1 MENPIAT
8 DIDNDHEMHR
18 TLFPLIT
25 AIPAVPPAAAAGHAE
40 AVDGV
45 LPMVIGALML
55 CAWLLQRFSGTV
67 VLRLFRARPCNAA
80 DHPDLHRLI
89 RRLAKRAGLHT
100 PRLFVVDSEVANAFA
115 TGRDGRDGAVAVT
128 LGLLQLLDGQELA
141 GVLSHELAHLKQR
154 KEAGSYSTA
163 AVTGGAALLAGLVR
177 SVLVFSAGRQ
187 GAVFA
192 LARSPLAV
200 VAASLG
206 QQATCSS
213 REFAADV
220 MGARICGNPCWLA
233 DALIKI
239 RAVENPAG
247 AAPSLLSSHPAVAE
261 RIHRLEALAYGAYV

>member
-1 MENPIAT
+1 MY
-8 DIDNDHEMHR
+8 R

-25 AIPAVPPAAAAGHAE
+25 VIPAVSPAATAGHAE

-45 LPMVIGALML
+45 LPIVVGALLL

-67 VLRLFRARPCNAA
+67 ILRLFRAHPFNGA

-89 RRLAKRAGLHT
+89 QQLAKRAGLHT
-100 PRLFVVDSEVANAFA
+100 PRLFVVESEVPNAFA
-115 TGRDGRDGAVAVT
+115 TGRDGRDSAVAVT
-128 LGLLQLLDGQELA
+128 LGLLKLLDEQELA
-141 GVLSHELAHLKQR
+141 GVLAHELAHLKQR
-154 KEAGSYSTA
+154 KEVGTFSTA
-163 AVTGGAALLAGLVR
+163 AVTSGAALLAGLVR

-220 MGARICGNPCWLA
+220 MGARICGNPYWLA
-233 DALIKI
+233 HALIKI
-239 RAVENPAG
+239 RAVEHPAS